1 MAVLVNRA
9 KMTTSTTGTGTITL
23 GSAVQ
28 GYQSFADA
36 GVLDGENVRYVIEDG
51 SNWELGTG
59 IYTASGT
66 TLTRNVS
73 ESSNAGSAINLS
85 GAASVFVAAAAAD
98 VSSKA
103 YTKSTFTATGGQTDF
118 SVTYDVGYVDVWLN
132 GTKLG
137 TADYTATNGTTV
149 VLASGATAGDLV
161 EIVAWTT
168 VPLTSLAGSY
178 TETEFTATG
187 GQTDFSV
194 TYQVG
199 FVDVWL
205 NGVKL
210 ATSDFTATD
219 GSTVVLSTGATAGDL
234 VQVIAWG
241 TISVLNGLTSSD
253 IGVTVQAYDP
263 NLATTGKAIAM
274 AIVFGG

>member
-98 VSSKA
+98 IFSKA